1 MRMAVLALLVAF
13 ITFAPP
19 ARAIDKPTPLPSTAD
34 LMDPVACADREQVSG
49 LVWIRRPHNGQFV
62 EQYPHEALAEPID
75 GAVELACRVRE
86 DFGLS
91 CAVSR
96 ETPQGRGFDQAALN
110 LAGRFEVAPVL
121 VSGAS
126 TEAMSICLRLNFPA
140 ELAAHVAPAQPRR

>member
-1 MRMAVLALLVAF
+1 MAVLALLVAF

-19 ARAIDKPTPLPSTAD
+19 ARAIDAPLPSTTD
-34 LMDPVACADREQVSG
+34 LIDPVACADREQVSG
-49 LVWIRRPHNGQFV
+49 LVWIRRPHSWQFV
-62 EQYPHEALAEPID
+62 EEYPRGALHEPVD
-75 GAVELACRVRE
+75 GAVELACDVRE

-96 ETPQGRGFDQAALN
+96 ETPQGRGFGQAALN

-126 TEAMSICLRLNFPA
+126 TESMSICLRLNFPA